1 MVRQMTPANAQPL
14 YQRALV
20 VGGRREFQRAQQR
33 RLGLIGRC
41 SEDPLTDLPVD
52 EV

>member
-1 MVRQMTPANAQPL
+1 MTPANAQPL
-14 YQRALV
+14 HQRAVV

-33 RLGLIGRC
+33 LEQIARC

-52 EV
+52 EI